1 MINRYGINSDGADV
15 ITLRLRQ
22 RVRKYAH
29 VTGFGIDEVLDGEAG
44 VPPGSSIEGK
54 LLAVQIAKNTTT
66 PDDDTEAVKA
76 DYVYCVD
83 AFSRYADIIAVN
95 ISGPKNG
102 SKQNVE
108 LLRNILTSVV
118 EETKGSNR
126 KTKPVVMVKVS
137 PDEDSDAH
145 ILAICDA
152 VWESSVDGVVVSNSA
167 KRRPDLLS
175 VGQSLS
181 NKEIAVMAEQGG
193 YSGPQVLR
201 ERWPLWRSIGELLMM
216 ACKPS

>member
-1 MINRYGINSDGADV
+1 M
-15 ITLRLRQ
+15 RQ

-137 PDEDSDAH
+137 FS
-145 ILAICDA
+145 
-152 VWESSVDGVVVSNSA
+152 
-167 KRRPDLLS
+167 KRHWYHQIEVTTGKPRRRLRCS
-175 VGQSLS
+175 YF
-181 NKEIAVMAEQGG
+181 G
-193 YSGPQVLR
+193 YLVRYVFLN
-201 ERWPLWRSIGELLMM
+201 RSF
-216 ACKPS
+216 SF